1 MSGGVDSTT
10 AAAKLVKEGFQVV
23 GVTMKLWEAG
33 EDEEYF
39 ESGCCSVKDAHDAR
53 MAAAKLGFRHFTLD
67 LRRTFQDSV
76 IEDFIAEYRAGRTP
90 NPCIR
95 CNSFLKW
102 EALWERKNS
111 FGLEFLATG
120 HYARIRETDDG
131 IGLFKAIH
139 LQKDQSYALWG
150 LPREKLAK
158 TIFPLGDMEKSEVRC
173 YASELGLRV
182 ADKAESQEICFIP
195 DNNYGKFLEKKGIKP
210 VPGDIIDH
218 EGRVIGTHSGIIYY
232 TIGQR
237 KGLGGGF
244 DQPMYVN
251 RIDSDSN
258 KIYIGPREQVV
269 FKDIE
274 IHRVNWLVG
283 EIPTDNFEAEV
294 KIRYAD
300 KGSPAEIEPVG
311 KDKLRI
317 HFPAGVSAPTPGQSA
332 VLYVGERLIAGGV
345 ILSAA

>member
-1 MSGGVDSTT
+1 MSGGVDSST

-33 EDEEYF
+33 ENEEYI

-53 MAAAKLGFRHFTLD
+53 MVAVKLGFRHFTLD
-67 LRRTFQDSV
+67 LRRTFRDNV
-76 IEDFIAEYRAGRTP
+76 IEDFISEYRAGRTP

-102 EALWERKNS
+102 EALWEKKNS
-111 FGLEFLATG
+111 FGLEYLATG
-120 HYARIRETDDG
+120 HYARVMETDDG
-131 IGLFKAIH
+131 IGLFKAKH

-158 TIFPLGDMEKSEVRC
+158 TIFPLGEMEKSDVRN
-173 YASELGLRV
+173 YASELGLRI

-218 EGRVIGTHSGIIYY
+218 EGRVVGRHDGIIFY

-244 DQPMYVN
+244 EQPMYVN
-251 RIDSDSN
+251 KIDSTNN
-258 KIYIGPREQVV
+258 KIYIGPREKIV
-269 FKDIE
+269 FKDIDVDK
-274 IHRVNWLVG
+274 VNWLV
-283 EIPTDNFEAEV
+283 EKIPSPEFEAEV

-300 KGSPAEIEPVG
+300 KGSPAEIKPIG
-311 KDKLRI
+311 KDKLKI
-317 HFPAGVSAPTPGQSA
+317 HFPVGVTAPTPGQSA
-332 VLYVGERLIAGGV
+332 VLYLGDRLVAGGV
-345 ILSAA
+345 ISSVS